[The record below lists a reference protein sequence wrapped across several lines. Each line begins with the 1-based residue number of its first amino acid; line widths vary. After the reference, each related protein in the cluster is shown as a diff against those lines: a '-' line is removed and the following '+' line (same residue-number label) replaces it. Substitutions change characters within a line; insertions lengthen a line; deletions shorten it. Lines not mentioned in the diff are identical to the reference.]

1 MGDDKQ
7 WDIYDNG
14 EKPPHRSPSPIV
26 TLKTKTNLFVAPMN
40 LPVPPKR
47 PKRPAPSFAFFL
59 GDALKEWKKDSSND
73 PNIKSCE
80 RTKIIAQRWSVM
92 TDEDKQKY
100 KDKHYNNLGIERHG
114 KREKKACDEVLVL
127 LKQKMGN
134 AGRFFKGS
142 LDKYYQV
149 DDVAA
154 REKIIA
160 DIRRRVHTA
169 KMWLKG
175 EESENS
181 LASRKPAPTL
191 PVCPTRMNSAKTK
204 SLELGGNDVVLSLL
218 NEKYKNIMW
227 SHFRKLG
234 RAHGEE
240 EEFGRKIFLTLK
252 KGLGKGG
259 AFFKKPFHGKNLLQI
274 NDEVALQ
281 KVTQDLKRR
290 MESSA
295 KWLMSGPSAE
305 KKPRLSPTRKA
316 RQSRQQQKSKV
327 VAETTSRYPRRGSQP
342 EPSSPLKD
350 SEEIPS
356 VQEKRRLSPTR
367 KAEHSRQQRA
377 SKALPET
384 KPHLSPSRYSQRG
397 SQLES
402 TVSKDDTVKFQP
414 PLAPIFLKK
423 YGKQKKQGAP
433 EAISKKKRKR
443 LEGTQSEK
451 GNKSRMI
458 VTLFLM
464 MLRPV
469 MCWNLGRRESRL
481 KGEILVG
488 SLLRKYVVD
497 IILNS

>member
-234 RAHGEE
+234 RAQGEE

-327 VAETTSRYPRRGSQP
+327 V
-342 EPSSPLKD
+342 
-350 SEEIPS
+350 
-356 VQEKRRLSPTR
+356 
-367 KAEHSRQQRA
+367 
-377 SKALPET
+377 PET

-433 EAISKKKRKR
+433 EERSSDDIKKKEEAPKRYPERKR
-443 LEGTQSEK
+443 KQITDDSNVVSDDATSSDVL
-451 GNKSRMI
+451 
-458 VTLFLM
+458 
-464 MLRPV
+464 
-469 MCWNLGRRESRL
+469 ESR
-481 KGEILVG
+481 KKRIKTK
-488 SLLRKYVVD
+488 R
-497 IILNS
+497 